1 MTEENTEQSTFE
13 PSGDQ
18 FAVTQTKNFALIVD
32 GEVAG
37 NFTVPIMFGTEKMI
51 AIFQSNP
58 IVIETQER
66 IQEGSTWNGQT
77 FTPPV
82 E

>member
-1 MTEENTEQSTFE
+1 MIEENTFELTEDQSLIQ
-13 PSGDQ
+13 SY
-18 FAVTQTKNFALIVD
+18 KNFVLIVD

-37 NFTVPIMFGTEKMI
+37 NYTVPVFLGTEKII

-58 IVIETQER
+58 TIVETEEKVT
-66 IQEGSTWNGQT
+66 EGSTWDGQT

>member
-1 MTEENTEQSTFE
+1 MTEENTFE
-13 PSGDQ
+13 LTGDQ
-18 FAVTQTKNFALIVD
+18 YEIVSTKNFVLIVD

-37 NFTVPIMFGTEKMI
+37 NFPLPVMPGAEKLI
-51 AIFQSNP
+51 SIFQSNP
-58 IVIETQER
+58 TIFETLDK
-66 IQEGSTWNGQT
+66 IAEGSTWDGQT

>member
-1 MTEENTEQSTFE
+1 MTEENTFE
-13 PSGDQ
+13 LTGDQ
-18 FAVTQTKNFALIVD
+18 SLIQSSKNFALIID

-37 NFTVPIMFGTEKMI
+37 NYTVPVFLGTEKII

-58 IVIETQER
+58 TIVETEDK
-66 IQEGSTWNGQT
+66 IAEGSTWDGQT

>member
-1 MTEENTEQSTFE
+1 MNEENTFQLNE
-13 PSGDQ
+13 DQ
-18 FAVTQTKNFALIVD
+18 YTIVETKNFVLIVD
-32 GEVAG
+32 GEVAA
-37 NFTVPIMFGTEKMI
+37 NFPLPVMPGAEKLI

-58 IVIETQER
+58 TIFETEDK
-66 IQEGSTWNGQT
+66 IAEGSTWDGQT

>member
-1 MTEENTEQSTFE
+1 MTEENAFE
-13 PSGDQ
+13 LTGDQ
-18 FAVTQTKNFALIVD
+18 FFITSTKNFALIVD

-37 NFTVPIMFGTEKMI
+37 NYQIPVILGTEKMI

-58 IVIETQER
+58 IIIETEDK
-66 IQEGSTWNGQT
+66 IAEGSTWDGQT

>member
-1 MTEENTEQSTFE
+1 MTDSNTSGVGTE
-13 PSGDQ
+13 PILSSK
-18 FAVTQTKNFALIVD
+18 FFALIVD

-37 NFTVPIMFGTEKMI
+37 NYTIPVFPGSEKMI

-58 IVIETQER
+58 TIVETEQH
-66 IQEGSTWNGQT
+66 IQEGSTWDGQS

-82 E
+82 

>member
-1 MTEENTEQSTFE
+1 MTEENTFE
-13 PSGDQ
+13 LTGDQ
-18 FAVTQTKNFALIVD
+18 YLIQSSKNFALIID

-37 NFTVPIMFGTEKMI
+37 NYTVPSFPGTEKLI

-58 IVIETQER
+58 TIVETEEK
-66 IQEGSTWNGQT
+66 IAEGSTWDGQD
-77 FTPPV
+77 FTAPV

>member
-1 MTEENTEQSTFE
+1 MTEENTFE
-13 PSGDQ
+13 LTADQ
-18 FAVTQTKNFALIVD
+18 FLITAFKNFALIVD

-37 NFTVPIMFGTEKMI
+37 NHTVPVFLATEKLI

-58 IVIETQER
+58 TIVETEEK
-66 IQEGSTWNGQT
+66 IAEGSTWDGEI

>member
-1 MTEENTEQSTFE
+1 MTEENTFE
-13 PSGDQ
+13 LTGDQ
-18 FAVTQTKNFALIVD
+18 SLITAFKNFALIVD

-37 NFTVPIMFGTEKMI
+37 NHTVLVFPGTAKLI

-58 IVIETQER
+58 TIVETEEK
-66 IQEGSTWNGQT
+66 ITEGSTWDGQT

>member
-1 MTEENTEQSTFE
+1 MIQENTDGIDYQTS
-13 PSGDQ
+13 
-18 FAVTQTKNFALIVD
+18 AVDWVLKNFALIVD

-37 NFTVPIMFGTEKMI
+37 NYSIPIIPQTEKAI

-58 IVIETQER
+58 TIVETQEK
-66 IQEGSTWNGQT
+66 IQEGSTWDGQA

-82 E
+82 

>member
-1 MTEENTEQSTFE
+1 MTEENTFE
-13 PSGDQ
+13 LTGDQ
-18 FAVTQTKNFALIVD
+18 SLITATKNFALIVD

-37 NFTVPIMFGTEKMI
+37 NYTLPVFPATEKLI

-58 IVIETQER
+58 TIVETEEK
-66 IQEGSTWNGQT
+66 ITEGSTWDGQI

>member
-1 MTEENTEQSTFE
+1 MTEENTFE
-13 PSGDQ
+13 LTGDQ
-18 FAVTQTKNFALIVD
+18 YPITAIKNFALIVD

-37 NFTVPIMFGTEKMI
+37 NYAVPVLLGTEKLI

-58 IVIETQER
+58 TIVETQEK
-66 IQEGSTWNGQT
+66 ITEGSTWDGQN

>member
-1 MTEENTEQSTFE
+1 MTEENTFGIV
-13 PSGDQ
+13 GDPI
-18 FAVTQTKNFALIVD
+18 TSSKNFALIVD

-37 NFTVPIMFGTEKMI
+37 NYQIPVFLGAEKMI

-58 IVIETQER
+58 TIVETEEK
-66 IQEGSTWNGQT
+66 IIEGSTWDGQT

>member
-1 MTEENTEQSTFE
+1 MIEENTPDTNSQPTGVELF
-13 PSGDQ
+13 
-18 FAVTQTKNFALIVD
+18 FKNFALIVD

-37 NFTVPIMFGTEKMI
+37 NYQVPVLLETEMMI

-58 IVIETQER
+58 TIVETEDR
-66 IQEGSTWNGQT
+66 IQNGSTWDGQT